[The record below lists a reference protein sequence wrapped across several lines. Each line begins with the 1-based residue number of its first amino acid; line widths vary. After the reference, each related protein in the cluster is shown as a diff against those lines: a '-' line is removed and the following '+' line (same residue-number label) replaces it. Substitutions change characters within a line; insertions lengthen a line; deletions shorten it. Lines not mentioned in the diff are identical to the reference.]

1 MTLSSNVPV
10 LLDIYYMTSDSA
22 YLPEANLFNYTRS
35 IITAVKYVRSL
46 ALENGSNYFW
56 ARLIPKPLPG
66 CTMQTSSR
74 AAKIFQLLQYIKK
87 NASKFHGF
95 SVLIGPPIPDD
106 CHLVNQWII
115 TGTPNETQSQQIY
128 QINYCCQDYDGVSE
142 FVSQVSD
149 NIDIRTYPPIAAVSL
164 AIPRMTHFQGL
175 KSIADMLKMP
185 PHYPTVLQS
194 DLDLVFYDLNLYA
207 GVNITKSLFLFQ
219 NNLDVLLIFAR
230 PSTAVK
236 LVIHIQ
242 NLAKIKEGRIAIIHV
257 DMMDLLTYDVLTA
270 WKSALTECGPTL
282 SAGRSLMIF
291 TALPT
296 GTVYR
301 ENYSL
306 YGEDINLSVAHAAA
320 LAFRMAQ
327 LNVEKGGGN
336 ISSKTGLFTPLRT
349 NNKFI
354 VPTLPNINFTYTT
367 EDGNNIK
374 GLFDMFIFTL
384 KPSVTERK
392 GSFLRSTRYG
402 DVFQLVD
409 VIKHPLILI
418 RMKNPMNWPG
428 DGKGPHKTKCLDSTW
443 LDDRIWLAPELLRNE
458 NNVENYSRPGDVYAF
473 AIIMHTVFYQCKP
486 FGIEEITPDIIVS
499 RVKACET
506 PPFRPRFCERDVPS
520 AYCNILESSWLENPT
535 LRPTFGELT
544 DQIERMTMGK
554 KINIVEHMTKMTE
567 KYSTGLEETVQ
578 KRLEELENEKRRKE
592 LLTHRMLPPVVVES
606 LKAGIAV
613 APEIF
618 DEVSIYF
625 SDIVGFTTISAMSTP
640 LQVVDFLNDLYTIFD
655 QTIANYDV
663 YKVETIG
670 DAYMVA
676 SGLPVR
682 NGRRHA
688 GEVAMTALELLCA
701 CGNFTIKHLS
711 HVPLR
716 LRIGLHTG
724 RCVAG
729 VVGLTMPR
737 YCLFGDTV
745 HRALKME
752 SSGAGDQQTKEV
764 LDDIG
769 GYYTEYRG
777 PIEFEG
783 GIKTATYWL
792 TGIHS
797 VTNFKIDFKMNEDES
812 CKQLMRKLGT
822 LSSDSDSQATKSI
835 LKLIQKLQNLIPEF
849 VIPGDFELIKQDA
862 ALSKGTKRKTRA
874 SRQSTRTSALPKK
887 SKRRKISNSHVLSD
901 SDCAQSTVTTV
912 SEMHTI
918 PEEVS
923 GPSASQALNATYLR
937 PTSDKF
943 KSASKRVGH
952 QEDAQNTLL
961 ANTAKSIHLTPQPVT
976 EKTVTTKSGD
986 VQSPPPAKKGCFQS
1000 SQSQNSKPQSVR
1012 KSSLKESSVPVESSP
1027 QLESADLE
1035 KLSNNADNS
1044 HIRSSS
1050 RQKHESLLKVSKVDV
1065 QSVAEPVS
1073 QSQSGSLGKLFKMDT
1088 QSVAESM
1095 SQKPID
1101 SLTKSSNNGKSSHV
1115 ETSSQQ
1121 ESGFVGEAS
1130 KTSKDLK
1137 SPEMN
1142 TETLISATNETPQT
1156 VEVTT
1161 EQLKGTSNRGIA
1173 SSEIMTEDEEEEV
1186 VVQKQRQVPAE
1197 TPVDVPTSSAD
1208 VPSQGDATATSNTVS
1223 SNRPPFVKSIFPFV
1237 ASTPSVPQ
1245 QHGTPWSASKSNWL
1259 SRLGWMNVSKTT
1271 APTPSMSTQ
1280 VAPPTTSF
1288 QSQTV
1293 KVMGKTKNNT
1303 STNVV
1308 APKVSS
1314 NFGGGIKSSKPV
1326 SSSNFSLG
1334 SNQRPPTISRF
1345 NNNLPATIK
1354 TNCSTIAEKSF
1365 GGGAI
1370 VHRASTAIH
1379 GNATTTTVGR
1389 LGKAGTSIFSAKDQ
1403 AEQERRERLL
1413 AEMAEKEERQREA
1426 QERKALEHKAK
1437 VKAANERRAA
1447 LLAAKE
1453 KPPPFNQPK
1462 SAIQHS
1468 AAAPSTSQVMKQA
1481 FGTNSTNLPAATT
1494 SSHTTAHHPST
1505 STTYMKNFDFV
1516 KVPPPPLPQV
1526 NHLKTHPLTASET
1539 PISYDLTGILDE
1551 YTSDSED
1558 ENRAKKRPIP
1568 SWARSDSQFL
1578 IEMVSKAYRGE
1589 LRWQNIF
1596 RPAELVHF
1604 DDADL
1609 FHGYK
1614 FRTRKRGSSAVWISP
1629 SKQPH
1634 QQHSV
1639 ASKSSLKSS
1648 TAT

>member
-1 MTLSSNVPV
+1 MFQITGLILCFSVLTLSSNVPV

-175 KSIADMLKMP
+175 KRYLSYTGWKRIAFFSEFKFAPFSIADMLKMP

-367 EDGNNIK
+367 EDGNNMK

-443 LDDRIWLAPELLRNE
+443 LDVGKSLKTISYINAFGFMNAVILYTLDRPTRQNETSLNVDVNASFQTIMCSGNGASRSRKYSDEMVMTHRYLGSVAWLNGEPMFIKKLDLTQVLLHSRIVKHLTGLREIRHENINTFVGCYMTSDLFGLVYDYCHRGSLQGMDFLHKSSLKVHGRLKATNCVVSYRWVLKITDFGIPTIHFLTGNFPTRKPADRIWLAPELLRNE

-752 SSGAGDQQTKEV
+752 SSGAAFRIHISQQTKEV

-792 TGIHS
+792 TGCD
-797 VTNFKIDFKMNEDES
+797 NFHK
-812 CKQLMRKLGT
+812 
-822 LSSDSDSQATKSI
+822 
-835 LKLIQKLQNLIPEF
+835 
-849 VIPGDFELIKQDA
+849 
-862 ALSKGTKRKTRA
+862 
-874 SRQSTRTSALPKK
+874 ALP
-887 SKRRKISNSHVLSD
+887 
-901 SDCAQSTVTTV
+901 
-912 SEMHTI
+912 
-918 PEEVS
+918 
-923 GPSASQALNATYLR
+923 
-937 PTSDKF
+937 
-943 KSASKRVGH
+943 
-952 QEDAQNTLL
+952 
-961 ANTAKSIHLTPQPVT
+961 
-976 EKTVTTKSGD
+976 
-986 VQSPPPAKKGCFQS
+986 
-1000 SQSQNSKPQSVR
+1000 
-1012 KSSLKESSVPVESSP
+1012 
-1027 QLESADLE
+1027 
-1035 KLSNNADNS
+1035 
-1044 HIRSSS
+1044 
-1050 RQKHESLLKVSKVDV
+1050 
-1065 QSVAEPVS
+1065 
-1073 QSQSGSLGKLFKMDT
+1073 
-1088 QSVAESM
+1088 
-1095 SQKPID
+1095 
-1101 SLTKSSNNGKSSHV
+1101 
-1115 ETSSQQ
+1115 
-1121 ESGFVGEAS
+1121 
-1130 KTSKDLK
+1130 
-1137 SPEMN
+1137 
-1142 TETLISATNETPQT
+1142 
-1156 VEVTT
+1156 
-1161 EQLKGTSNRGIA
+1161 
-1173 SSEIMTEDEEEEV
+1173 
-1186 VVQKQRQVPAE
+1186 
-1197 TPVDVPTSSAD
+1197 
-1208 VPSQGDATATSNTVS
+1208 
-1223 SNRPPFVKSIFPFV
+1223 
-1237 ASTPSVPQ
+1237 
-1245 QHGTPWSASKSNWL
+1245 
-1259 SRLGWMNVSKTT
+1259 
-1271 APTPSMSTQ
+1271 
-1280 VAPPTTSF
+1280 
-1288 QSQTV
+1288 
-1293 KVMGKTKNNT
+1293 
-1303 STNVV
+1303 
-1308 APKVSS
+1308 
-1314 NFGGGIKSSKPV
+1314 
-1326 SSSNFSLG
+1326 
-1334 SNQRPPTISRF
+1334 
-1345 NNNLPATIK
+1345 
-1354 TNCSTIAEKSF
+1354 
-1365 GGGAI
+1365 
-1370 VHRASTAIH
+1370 
-1379 GNATTTTVGR
+1379 
-1389 LGKAGTSIFSAKDQ
+1389 
-1403 AEQERRERLL
+1403 
-1413 AEMAEKEERQREA
+1413 
-1426 QERKALEHKAK
+1426 
-1437 VKAANERRAA
+1437 
-1447 LLAAKE
+1447 
-1453 KPPPFNQPK
+1453 
-1462 SAIQHS
+1462 
-1468 AAAPSTSQVMKQA
+1468 
-1481 FGTNSTNLPAATT
+1481 
-1494 SSHTTAHHPST
+1494 
-1505 STTYMKNFDFV
+1505 
-1516 KVPPPPLPQV
+1516 PPPPL
-1526 NHLKTHPLTASET
+1526 
-1539 PISYDLTGILDE
+1539 
-1551 YTSDSED
+1551 
-1558 ENRAKKRPIP
+1558 
-1568 SWARSDSQFL
+1568 
-1578 IEMVSKAYRGE
+1578 IE
-1589 LRWQNIF
+1589 
-1596 RPAELVHF
+1596 
-1604 DDADL
+1604 
-1609 FHGYK
+1609 
-1614 FRTRKRGSSAVWISP
+1614 
-1629 SKQPH
+1629 
-1634 QQHSV
+1634 
-1639 ASKSSLKSS
+1639 
-1648 TAT
+1648 

>member
-1 MTLSSNVPV
+1 
-10 LLDIYYMTSDSA
+10 
-22 YLPEANLFNYTRS
+22 
-35 IITAVKYVRSL
+35 
-46 ALENGSNYFW
+46 
-56 ARLIPKPLPG
+56 
-66 CTMQTSSR
+66 
-74 AAKIFQLLQYIKK
+74 
-87 NASKFHGF
+87 
-95 SVLIGPPIPDD
+95 
-106 CHLVNQWII
+106 
-115 TGTPNETQSQQIY
+115 
-128 QINYCCQDYDGVSE
+128 
-142 FVSQVSD
+142 
-149 NIDIRTYPPIAAVSL
+149 
-164 AIPRMTHFQGL
+164 
-175 KSIADMLKMP
+175 
-185 PHYPTVLQS
+185 
-194 DLDLVFYDLNLYA
+194 
-207 GVNITKSLFLFQ
+207 
-219 NNLDVLLIFAR
+219 
-230 PSTAVK
+230 
-236 LVIHIQ
+236 
-242 NLAKIKEGRIAIIHV
+242 
-257 DMMDLLTYDVLTA
+257 
-270 WKSALTECGPTL
+270 
-282 SAGRSLMIF
+282 
-291 TALPT
+291 
-296 GTVYR
+296 
-301 ENYSL
+301 
-306 YGEDINLSVAHAAA
+306 
-320 LAFRMAQ
+320 
-327 LNVEKGGGN
+327 
-336 ISSKTGLFTPLRT
+336 
-349 NNKFI
+349 
-354 VPTLPNINFTYTT
+354 
-367 EDGNNIK
+367 
-374 GLFDMFIFTL
+374 
-384 KPSVTERK
+384 
-392 GSFLRSTRYG
+392 
-402 DVFQLVD
+402 
-409 VIKHPLILI
+409 
-418 RMKNPMNWPG
+418 
-428 DGKGPHKTKCLDSTW
+428 
-443 LDDRIWLAPELLRNE
+443 
-458 NNVENYSRPGDVYAF
+458 
-473 AIIMHTVFYQCKP
+473 
-486 FGIEEITPDIIVS
+486 
-499 RVKACET
+499 
-506 PPFRPRFCERDVPS
+506 
-520 AYCNILESSWLENPT
+520 
-535 LRPTFGELT
+535 
-544 DQIERMTMGK
+544 
-554 KINIVEHMTKMTE
+554 
-567 KYSTGLEETVQ
+567 
-578 KRLEELENEKRRKE
+578 
-592 LLTHRMLPPVVVES
+592 
-606 LKAGIAV
+606 
-613 APEIF
+613 
-618 DEVSIYF
+618 
-625 SDIVGFTTISAMSTP
+625 
-640 LQVVDFLNDLYTIFD
+640 
-655 QTIANYDV
+655 
-663 YKVETIG
+663 
-670 DAYMVA
+670 
-676 SGLPVR
+676 
-682 NGRRHA
+682 
-688 GEVAMTALELLCA
+688 
-701 CGNFTIKHLS
+701 
-711 HVPLR
+711 
-716 LRIGLHTG
+716 
-724 RCVAG
+724 
-729 VVGLTMPR
+729 
-737 YCLFGDTV
+737 
-745 HRALKME
+745 
-752 SSGAGDQQTKEV
+752 
-764 LDDIG
+764 
-769 GYYTEYRG
+769 
-777 PIEFEG
+777 
-783 GIKTATYWL
+783 
-792 TGIHS
+792 
-797 VTNFKIDFKMNEDES
+797 MNEDES

-923 GPSASQALNATYLR
+923 SPSASQALNATYLR

-1050 RQKHESLLKVSKVDV
+1050 RQKHESLLKVSKVSVQSSSRQESGALQKSIKTNVSAAQSSTRPESGSLRKLSETDV

-1245 QHGTPWSASKSNWL
+1245 QHGTPWSASNSNWL

-1447 LLAAKE
+1447 VRANAEALAKKQEAEKLKKLLAAKE